1 MSRFGERTG
10 SDDDSVLSRNLT
22 FAGRQQSSSD
32 LMDIKQGRAGRG
44 GPETAVSIAGDSY
57 SKFVSGP
64 RRVAALD
71 RHPGER
77 LSTGVFRNDVTYFC
91 TEFPMSQLSHF
102 RRQLHRLRRRRALVR
117 KGTAYSHLGLAILIL
132 GWSYFAID
140 WLFTLDPLQR
150 AVVGLL
156 FVSCLGWVL
165 LRWVAPYVR
174 VREQELDVALVV
186 EQRVGIV
193 SDLTAALQFDS
204 PAAASWGSAQ
214 LRSALINRVADATRQ
229 INPLAGETWGR
240 LPRQAT
246 LFVLAT
252 AVTAASV
259 NCFPAYGRVFLNRL
273 LLGQAP
279 YPTQTQFARV
289 IVNRQVVLDDSR
301 GRTTDG
307 MPAPEAAAV
316 TRGFP
321 VELFVEAAG
330 RRPAAGQVFFQTG
343 SSSQSRTLDLER
355 LSRETRRVRLEQAL
369 ALLNSIDARQNR
381 SSADEASSASL
392 NASSNRERSSSTPSS
407 DESSA
412 TELTQPDSSGSDSN
426 ADVST
431 TTNAD
436 NVAAP
441 TAPSS
446 TLAQPMTNDGTSNT
460 SSKPSPALG
469 VRPVE
474 SDEPVAAVQSVQ
486 TVTSVQSVQ
495 SLESQVETDRSLS
508 AESSRDL
515 AAASVD
521 DVLRQAAQF
530 VQLDAPDVAEQLTK
544 LVLLTDSVRQLGE
557 DARVAATN
565 RRADDLTVSATSP
578 MPTTRAEETPPETAS
593 VHSPHTSERS
603 RIASQTNA
611 STGMTP
617 IAFARDRL
625 QQVLRNWPQSA
636 SPGVWYRAELGTL
649 LEDCHYAI
657 QLADARTNSARIQ
670 ALLPPL
676 IDLEFEVLPPEYAQ
690 GSEPVTRP
698 LSRQF
703 AVLEGSEIRLRA
715 KSATGEP
722 LQRVWIDI
730 VQGDVRRRFELT
742 PMQNAAAKEE
752 VDRVTSQTASRLPD
766 GLTKGREVGT
776 VATAWQLEDQASP
789 LHPFRSEF
797 RFVVQ
802 AIDPAGAMLELPLEG
817 HVRLRADRPPQAAL
831 ELIHRVVLP
840 TATPNV
846 TYRIQDDFGIAR
858 AVLYVEVE
866 RQSPAG
872 GEADNEDMSTPE
884 SNASADAAR
893 SSDAG
898 STAANRPA
906 MSPSANS
913 TAAAANQPSES
924 SRAENIAGGSPEPTA
939 ARANSLGSAVEPTT
953 GTDASSITSSG
964 SSSSGLAADESV
976 TVAVERH
983 AIDLPL
989 PRTPLL
995 GDRLPFEGRYA
1006 LALNR
1011 WKLQRGDRLKLTL
1024 QVSDERGPAQSS
1036 TYRSE
1041 PVVLEVTDEAG
1052 LLAAIAEADE
1062 QSERKLDEVIQQQ
1075 LGIGDS
1081 P

>member
-1 MSRFGERTG
+1 
-10 SDDDSVLSRNLT
+10 
-22 FAGRQQSSSD
+22 
-32 LMDIKQGRAGRG
+32 
-44 GPETAVSIAGDSY
+44 
-57 SKFVSGP
+57 
-64 RRVAALD
+64 
-71 RHPGER
+71 
-77 LSTGVFRNDVTYFC
+77 
-91 TEFPMSQLSHF
+91 
-102 RRQLHRLRRRRALVR
+102 LVR
-117 KGTAYSHLGLAILIL
+117 NGTAYSHLGLAILIL
-132 GWSYFAID
+132 GWSFFAID
-140 WLFTLDPLQR
+140 WLFTLDPVQR
-150 AVVGLL
+150 MVVGVLM
-156 FVSCLGWVL
+156 VSCLGWVL

-214 LRSALINRVADATRQ
+214 LRGALINRVADVTRQ
-229 INPLAGETWGR
+229 INPLAGETWGQ

-246 LFVLAT
+246 LLLLAT
-252 AVTAASV
+252 AVTAAAV
-259 NCFPAYGRVFLNRL
+259 NFFPAYGRVFLNRL

-307 MPAPEAAAV
+307 MPAPEVAAV

-330 RRPAAGQVFFQTG
+330 RRPDAGQVAFQAG

-355 LSRETRRVRLEQAL
+355 LSLETRRVRLEQAL
-369 ALLNSIDARQNR
+369 ALLNSVDARQDL
-381 SSADEASSASL
+381 SSADESS
-392 NASSNRERSSSTPSS
+392 NASSNRERSSITRSS
-407 DESSA
+407 DISSA
-412 TELTQPDSSGSDSN
+412 TESAQPDSSGSASN

-431 TTNAD
+431 TMNAD
-436 NVAAP
+436 TVAP
-441 TAPSS
+441 TSGPSS
-446 TLAQPMTNDGTSNT
+446 TLAQPLRANGGSSDA

-469 VRPVE
+469 VGPVE
-474 SDEPVAAVQSVQ
+474 SDEPVAVVQSVE
-486 TVTSVQSVQ
+486 SVQT
-495 SLESQVETDRSLS
+495 LESQLGTGRALLGGASFDP
-508 AESSRDL
+508 

-530 VQLDAPDVAEQLTK
+530 VQLDAPEVAEQLAK
-544 LVLLTDSVRQLGE
+544 LVFVTESGRQPGE
-557 DARVAATN
+557 DSRVAETD
-565 RRADDLTVSATSP
+565 RRADDRAVPATSP
-578 MPTTRAEETPPETAS
+578 TPTTPAEETPPETVAM
-593 VHSPHTSERS
+593 HSPHTAERD
-603 RIASQTNA
+603 RVASQTNA
-611 STGMTP
+611 SMGMIP
-617 IAFARDRL
+617 LASARDRL
-625 QQVLRNWPQSA
+625 QQVLRDWPQSA

-649 LEDCHYAI
+649 LEESHYVI

-676 IDLEFEVLPPEYAQ
+676 IDLEFEVVPPEYAQ

-703 AVLEGSEIRLRA
+703 AVLEGSDIRLRA

-742 PMQNAAAKEE
+742 PMQNAAAEEEEE
-752 VDRVTSQTASRLPD
+752 VERVTSQTASQLPD
-766 GLTKGREVGT
+766 GLTEAREAGS
-776 VATAWQLEDQASP
+776 VATAWQLADKESP

-802 AIDPAGAMLELPLEG
+802 AVDPAGAMLELPLEG

-858 AVLYVEVE
+858 AVLHVEVE
-866 RQSPAG
+866 RQSPNG
-872 GEADNEDMSTPE
+872 GEADNEDMSSLE
-884 SNASADAAR
+884 SSASADAAR
-893 SSDAG
+893 SSEAG
-898 STAANRPA
+898 STVANRPA

-913 TAAAANQPSES
+913 PAADANQPSES
-924 SRAENIAGGSPEPTA
+924 SGAENIAGGSTAPTA
-939 ARANSLGSAVEPTT
+939 ANANSLGSAVEVTT
-953 GTDASSITSSG
+953 GTDTSSTSSSG
-964 SSSSGLAADESV
+964 SSSRGLAADESV
-976 TVAVERH
+976 TVAVERY
-983 AIDLPL
+983 ASDLPV

-995 GDRLPFEGRYA
+995 GDRLPFEGRYG
-1006 LALNR
+1006 LALSR
-1011 WKLQRGDRLKLTL
+1011 WKLLPGDRLKLTL
-1024 QVSDERGPAQSS
+1024 EVSDERGPAQSS

-1052 LLAAIAEADE
+1052 LLAAIAESDE
-1062 QSERKLDEVIQQQ
+1062 QSGRKLDEVIQQQ
-1075 LGIGDS
+1075 LGTGDS